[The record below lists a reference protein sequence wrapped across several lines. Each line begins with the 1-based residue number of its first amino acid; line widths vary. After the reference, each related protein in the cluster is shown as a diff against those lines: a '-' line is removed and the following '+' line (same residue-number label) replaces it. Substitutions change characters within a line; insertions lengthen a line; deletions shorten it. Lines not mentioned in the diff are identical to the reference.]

1 MLIPIL
7 FPQFLSALAMS
18 VLLFAMVFEQNPN
31 TRFLEALAVFALFWL
46 SLAFY
51 ALAQNRVSRSK
62 SFF

>member
-1 MLIPIL
+1 
-7 FPQFLSALAMS
+7 MS